1 MTSSNISKPAT
12 DAPAVVTRLMGHFP
26 DEIQRW
32 DNAHGQLAVTVRKDR
47 LLDMLRLLKEA
58 PENLFDHL
66 ADLTAIDFLKHP
78 VESERFV
85 VVYNLYSHERHC
97 RLRLRALV
105 PERDA
110 AVDSVVDLWKS
121 ADWPEREVY
130 DMFGITFNNHPDLRR
145 LLMPDD
151 YQGHPLCKDYPLKGR
166 GERESFEVVK

>member
-1 MTSSNISKPAT
+1 MT
-12 DAPAVVTRLMGHFP
+12 DANTAALPTDVPDLVTRLTERFP
-26 DEIQRW
+26 GEIQRW
-32 DNAHGQLAVTVRKDR
+32 DNALGQFAVTVRKDR
-47 LLDMLRLLKEA
+47 SLDILRELKEA
-58 PENLFDHL
+58 PENRFDHL

-85 VVYNLYSHERHC
+85 VVYQLYSHEHNC
-97 RLRLRALV
+97 RLRLRVLV
-105 PERDA
+105 PDRDTTI
-110 AVDSVVDLWKS
+110 DSVYALWKS

-166 GERESFEVVK
+166 GERESFKIVK